1 MIRTKEQLIKHLIK
15 IGNMKIEQGVYF
27 KELAYSI
34 RHYKEQRSL
43 KEWLKLVNFKI
54 EEEGGKENDN

>member
-1 MIRTKEQLIKHLIK
+1 MIRTKEQLIKQLIK

-34 RHYKEQRSL
+34 KHHKEQKSL
-43 KEWLKLVNFKI
+43 KDWLEFVNFKI
-54 EEEGGKENDN
+54 ELKGGLKE

>member
-1 MIRTKEQLIKHLIK
+1 MIRTKEQLIKQLIK

-34 RHYKEQRSL
+34 KHYKQDRSL
-43 KEWLKLVNFKI
+43 KDWLKLVNSKI
-54 EEEGGKENDN
+54 ELKGGSKK